1 MTEADIPAL
10 VGIEAQSFYDA
21 WNENM
26 LRNEIANE
34 LTTYLVMEC
43 AGKLVGYAGFWL
55 VAGEAQI
62 TRVAVADEERGQG
75 YGTRLTA
82 ALVNKAWELGA
93 TAMTLEVREG
103 NIAAQKP
110 DEGDYEIDINETDW
124 FSVATDGI
132 TFWYCKT
139 NVEAD
144 AESPVLIK
152 SCRPLDSEHGMDGS
166 PLHFQLKVI
175 SSSIQ
180 AEPDRA
186 VHEAWPA
193 VKVSD
198 GELVLVTSGVGN

>member
-1 MTEADIPAL
+1 MGEEAQATISFRAMTEADIPAL

-82 ALVNKAWELGA
+82 ALVNKAWRYGYDAGGARRQYCRTEGLSDLWLCQRRHSSEL
-93 TAMTLEVREG
+93 LRR
-103 NIAAQKP
+103 Q
-110 DEGDYEIDINETDW
+110 
-124 FSVATDGI
+124 S
-132 TFWYCKT
+132 
-139 NVEAD
+139 
-144 AESPVLIK
+144 
-152 SCRPLDSEHGMDGS
+152 
-166 PLHFQLKVI
+166 
-175 SSSIQ
+175 
-180 AEPDRA
+180 
-186 VHEAWPA
+186 
-193 VKVSD
+193 
-198 GELVLVTSGVGN
+198 